1 MQRKKLLALE
11 INKNRADVPAM
22 QAVVELQHKGKYVN
36 YTTHQY
42 NYVYDAFIDESTGE
56 KTLIVDMFKPAPAA
70 EFLYRL
76 FIGKNKQGDD
86 KWFIVKSDGTVSE
99 SSLPVDYYCNQFYY
113 QFSADTDK
121 VIDEYLSDTKSYAKG
136 KGIKKIIAWQKA
148 VREKR
153 LKDKY
158 QKIKDSI
165 SYELAEIRPLP
176 QSVHKW
182 IDNTVMAY
190 SRYMFYDA
198 NGKKQTTANA
208 MISLCENLK
217 LMRDKHLYE
226 ALGFETFDT
235 YTEQA
240 CGIKRR
246 QAYNY
251 ISTYEKLG
259 GTVLQSN
266 AQLGITKLQ
275 LLTEVCAVDRAE
287 IIAEND
293 LAGMSVKEIKEL
305 VEKSKQQGEQ
315 LALLGD
321 ELNDSNNAQ
330 KSLQAD
336 KQNLAEE
343 NKLLHKRIKELES
356 KPVEVAVQE
365 PTQAQIEAAAKSKI
379 NSLKASFEKEKQNAV
394 EEAVKQATEK
404 TKSSVKETLEKDYKA
419 KLESIEKER
428 QAALDKAK
436 QLANRLDKNADA
448 ELVTATLYFNEL
460 QAQLDKFINS
470 VEKICE
476 TNSAQGEKLK
486 QIAQNFL
493 SNTIANLN

>member
-1 MQRKKLLALE
+1 MSDNSSIMSIADFNITEMSSDTISALS
-11 INKNRADVPAM
+11 
-22 QAVVELQHKGKYVN
+22 
-36 YTTHQY
+36 THQ
-42 NYVYDAFIDESTGE
+42 
-56 KTLIVDMFKPAPAA
+56 
-70 EFLYRL
+70 
-76 FIGKNKQGDD
+76 
-86 KWFIVKSDGTVSE
+86 
-99 SSLPVDYYCNQFYY
+99 
-113 QFSADTDK
+113 
-121 VIDEYLSDTKSYAKG
+121 
-136 KGIKKIIAWQKA
+136 KIIT
-148 VREKR
+148 
-153 LKDKY
+153 
-158 QKIKDSI
+158 
-165 SYELAEIRPLP
+165 AE
-176 QSVHKW
+176 
-182 IDNTVMAY
+182 
-190 SRYMFYDA
+190 
-198 NGKKQTTANA
+198 QTAANA

-275 LLTEVCAVDRAE
+275 LLTEVCAVDRDDFV
-287 IIAEND
+287 AEND

-336 KQNLAEE
+336 KQNLTDE

-436 QLANRLDKNADA
+436 QLAIKLDKNADA
-448 ELVTATLYFNEL
+448 DLVAATLYFNEL
-460 QAQLDKFINS
+460 QSHLKKFINS

>member
-1 MQRKKLLALE
+1 MSDNSSIMSIMDIGDFNITEINEDTKTSLALHQKILATE
-11 INKNRADVPAM
+11 QAGAIIKVM
-22 QAVVELQHKGKYVN
+22 Q
-36 YTTHQY
+36 
-42 NYVYDAFIDESTGE
+42 
-56 KTLIVDMFKPAPAA
+56 
-70 EFLYRL
+70 
-76 FIGKNKQGDD
+76 GKN
-86 KWFIVKSDGTVSE
+86 
-99 SSLPVDYYCNQFYY
+99 L
-113 QFSADTDK
+113 
-121 VIDEYLSDTKSYAKG
+121 
-136 KGIKKIIAWQKA
+136 KI
-148 VREKR
+148 
-153 LKDKY
+153 
-158 QKIKDSI
+158 
-165 SYELAEIRPLP
+165 
-176 QSVHKW
+176 
-182 IDNTVMAY
+182 
-190 SRYMFYDA
+190 
-198 NGKKQTTANA
+198 
-208 MISLCENLK
+208 
-217 LMRDKHLYE
+217 MRDIKLFNT
-226 ALGFETFDT
+226 LGFDSFEE
-235 YTEQA
+235 YTERA

-251 ISTYEKLG
+251 ITIYEKLG
-259 GTVLQSN
+259 EKFLQSN

-275 LLTEVCAVDRAE
+275 LLTEVCAVDRDDFV
-287 IIAEND
+287 AEND

-419 KLESIEKER
+419 KLESIKKER

-436 QLANRLDKNADA
+436 QLAIKLDKNADA
-448 ELVTATLYFNEL
+448 DLVTATLYFNEL
-460 QAQLDKFINS
+460 QSHLKKFINS

-476 TNSAQGEKLK
+476 TNSVQGEKLK

>member
-1 MQRKKLLALE
+1 MSDNSS
-11 INKNRADVPAM
+11 IMSIADFNITEV
-22 QAVVELQHKGKYVN
+22 
-36 YTTHQY
+36 
-42 NYVYDAFIDESTGE
+42 
-56 KTLIVDMFKPAPAA
+56 
-70 EFLYRL
+70 
-76 FIGKNKQGDD
+76 
-86 KWFIVKSDGTVSE
+86 
-99 SSLPVDYYCNQFYY
+99 
-113 QFSADTDK
+113 SADTMSA
-121 VIDEYLSDTKSYAKG
+121 LSTHQ
-136 KGIKKIIAWQKA
+136 KIIT
-148 VREKR
+148 
-153 LKDKY
+153 
-158 QKIKDSI
+158 
-165 SYELAEIRPLP
+165 AE
-176 QSVHKW
+176 
-182 IDNTVMAY
+182 
-190 SRYMFYDA
+190 
-198 NGKKQTTANA
+198 QTAANA

-275 LLTEVCAVDRAE
+275 LLTEVCAVDRDDF
-287 IIAEND
+287 IADND

-305 VEKSKQQGEQ
+305 VEKSKQQCEQ

-321 ELNDSNNAQ
+321 ELNDSNNVQ
-330 KSLQAD
+330 KSLQSD
-336 KQNLAEE
+336 KQKLTDE
-343 NKLLHKRIKELES
+343 NKLLQKRIKELED

>member
-1 MQRKKLLALE
+1 MS
-11 INKNRADVPAM
+11 IADFNITEM
-22 QAVVELQHKGKYVN
+22 
-36 YTTHQY
+36 
-42 NYVYDAFIDESTGE
+42 
-56 KTLIVDMFKPAPAA
+56 
-70 EFLYRL
+70 
-76 FIGKNKQGDD
+76 
-86 KWFIVKSDGTVSE
+86 
-99 SSLPVDYYCNQFYY
+99 
-113 QFSADTDK
+113 SADTMSA
-121 VIDEYLSDTKSYAKG
+121 LNTHQ
-136 KGIKKIIAWQKA
+136 KIIT
-148 VREKR
+148 
-153 LKDKY
+153 
-158 QKIKDSI
+158 
-165 SYELAEIRPLP
+165 AE
-176 QSVHKW
+176 
-182 IDNTVMAY
+182 
-190 SRYMFYDA
+190 
-198 NGKKQTTANA
+198 QTAANA

-266 AQLGITKLQ
+266 ASLGITKLQ
-275 LLTEVCAVDRAE
+275 LLTEVCAVDRDDF
-287 IIAEND
+287 IADND

-379 NSLKASFEKEKQNAV
+379 NSLKASFEREKQNAV

>member
-1 MQRKKLLALE
+1 MSGNSS
-11 INKNRADVPAM
+11 IMSIADFNITEM
-22 QAVVELQHKGKYVN
+22 
-36 YTTHQY
+36 
-42 NYVYDAFIDESTGE
+42 
-56 KTLIVDMFKPAPAA
+56 
-70 EFLYRL
+70 
-76 FIGKNKQGDD
+76 
-86 KWFIVKSDGTVSE
+86 
-99 SSLPVDYYCNQFYY
+99 
-113 QFSADTDK
+113 SADTMSA
-121 VIDEYLSDTKSYAKG
+121 LNTHQ
-136 KGIKKIIAWQKA
+136 KIIT
-148 VREKR
+148 
-153 LKDKY
+153 
-158 QKIKDSI
+158 
-165 SYELAEIRPLP
+165 AE
-176 QSVHKW
+176 
-182 IDNTVMAY
+182 
-190 SRYMFYDA
+190 
-198 NGKKQTTANA
+198 QTAANA

-275 LLTEVCAVDRAE
+275 LLTEVCAVDRDDF
-287 IIAEND
+287 IADND

-404 TKSSVKETLEKDYKA
+404 AKSSVKETLEKDYKA

-436 QLANRLDKNADA
+436 QLVNRLDKNADA

-476 TNSAQGEKLK
+476 INSAQGEKLK
-486 QIAQNFL
+486 QIAKDFL
-493 SNTIANLN
+493 NSTITNLN

>member
-1 MQRKKLLALE
+1 MSDNSS
-11 INKNRADVPAM
+11 IMSIADFNITEM
-22 QAVVELQHKGKYVN
+22 
-36 YTTHQY
+36 
-42 NYVYDAFIDESTGE
+42 
-56 KTLIVDMFKPAPAA
+56 
-70 EFLYRL
+70 
-76 FIGKNKQGDD
+76 
-86 KWFIVKSDGTVSE
+86 
-99 SSLPVDYYCNQFYY
+99 
-113 QFSADTDK
+113 SADTMSA
-121 VIDEYLSDTKSYAKG
+121 LNTHQ
-136 KGIKKIIAWQKA
+136 KIIT
-148 VREKR
+148 
-153 LKDKY
+153 
-158 QKIKDSI
+158 
-165 SYELAEIRPLP
+165 AE
-176 QSVHKW
+176 
-182 IDNTVMAY
+182 
-190 SRYMFYDA
+190 
-198 NGKKQTTANA
+198 QTAANA

-226 ALGFETFDT
+226 ALGLETFDT

-419 KLESIEKER
+419 KLESIEK
-428 QAALDKAK
+428 AK
-436 QLANRLDKNADA
+436 QLANKLDKNADA
-448 ELVTATLYFNEL
+448 QLVTATLYFNEL

-486 QIAQNFL
+486 QIAKDFL
-493 SNTIANLN
+493 NSTITNLN

>member
-1 MQRKKLLALE
+1 MSDNSS
-11 INKNRADVPAM
+11 IMSIADFNITEM
-22 QAVVELQHKGKYVN
+22 
-36 YTTHQY
+36 
-42 NYVYDAFIDESTGE
+42 
-56 KTLIVDMFKPAPAA
+56 
-70 EFLYRL
+70 
-76 FIGKNKQGDD
+76 
-86 KWFIVKSDGTVSE
+86 
-99 SSLPVDYYCNQFYY
+99 
-113 QFSADTDK
+113 SADTMSA
-121 VIDEYLSDTKSYAKG
+121 LSTHQ
-136 KGIKKIIAWQKA
+136 KIIT
-148 VREKR
+148 
-153 LKDKY
+153 
-158 QKIKDSI
+158 
-165 SYELAEIRPLP
+165 AE
-176 QSVHKW
+176 
-182 IDNTVMAY
+182 
-190 SRYMFYDA
+190 
-198 NGKKQTTANA
+198 QTAANA

-275 LLTEVCAVDRAE
+275 LLTEVCAVDRDDF
-287 IIAEND
+287 IADND

>member
-1 MQRKKLLALE
+1 MSDSSS
-11 INKNRADVPAM
+11 IMSIADFNITEM
-22 QAVVELQHKGKYVN
+22 
-36 YTTHQY
+36 
-42 NYVYDAFIDESTGE
+42 
-56 KTLIVDMFKPAPAA
+56 
-70 EFLYRL
+70 
-76 FIGKNKQGDD
+76 
-86 KWFIVKSDGTVSE
+86 
-99 SSLPVDYYCNQFYY
+99 
-113 QFSADTDK
+113 SADT
-121 VIDEYLSDTKSYAKG
+121 ISALSTHQ
-136 KGIKKIIAWQKA
+136 KIIT
-148 VREKR
+148 
-153 LKDKY
+153 
-158 QKIKDSI
+158 
-165 SYELAEIRPLP
+165 AE
-176 QSVHKW
+176 
-182 IDNTVMAY
+182 
-190 SRYMFYDA
+190 
-198 NGKKQTTANA
+198 QTAANA

-275 LLTEVCAVDRAE
+275 LLTEVCAVDRDDLV
-287 IIAEND
+287 AEND

-379 NSLKASFEKEKQNAV
+379 NSLKASFKKEKQRAV
-394 EEAVKQATEK
+394 EKAVKQATEK
-404 TKSSVKETLEKDYKA
+404 TKSNVKETLEKEYKA
-419 KLESIEKER
+419 KFESIEKER

>member
-1 MQRKKLLALE
+1 MSDNSS
-11 INKNRADVPAM
+11 IMSIADFNITEM
-22 QAVVELQHKGKYVN
+22 
-36 YTTHQY
+36 
-42 NYVYDAFIDESTGE
+42 
-56 KTLIVDMFKPAPAA
+56 
-70 EFLYRL
+70 
-76 FIGKNKQGDD
+76 
-86 KWFIVKSDGTVSE
+86 
-99 SSLPVDYYCNQFYY
+99 
-113 QFSADTDK
+113 SADTMSA
-121 VIDEYLSDTKSYAKG
+121 LNTHQ
-136 KGIKKIIAWQKA
+136 KIIT
-148 VREKR
+148 
-153 LKDKY
+153 
-158 QKIKDSI
+158 
-165 SYELAEIRPLP
+165 AE
-176 QSVHKW
+176 
-182 IDNTVMAY
+182 
-190 SRYMFYDA
+190 
-198 NGKKQTTANA
+198 QTAANA

-266 AQLGITKLQ
+266 ASLGITKLQ
-275 LLTEVCAVDRAE
+275 LLTEVCAVDRDDF
-287 IIAEND
+287 IADND

-379 NSLKASFEKEKQNAV
+379 NSLKASFEREKQNAV

>member
-1 MQRKKLLALE
+1 MSDNSS
-11 INKNRADVPAM
+11 IMSIADFNITEM
-22 QAVVELQHKGKYVN
+22 
-36 YTTHQY
+36 
-42 NYVYDAFIDESTGE
+42 
-56 KTLIVDMFKPAPAA
+56 
-70 EFLYRL
+70 
-76 FIGKNKQGDD
+76 
-86 KWFIVKSDGTVSE
+86 
-99 SSLPVDYYCNQFYY
+99 
-113 QFSADTDK
+113 SADT
-121 VIDEYLSDTKSYAKG
+121 ISALSTHQ
-136 KGIKKIIAWQKA
+136 KIIT
-148 VREKR
+148 
-153 LKDKY
+153 
-158 QKIKDSI
+158 
-165 SYELAEIRPLP
+165 AE
-176 QSVHKW
+176 
-182 IDNTVMAY
+182 
-190 SRYMFYDA
+190 
-198 NGKKQTTANA
+198 QTAANA

-275 LLTEVCAVDRAE
+275 LLTEVCAVDRDDFV
-287 IIAEND
+287 AEND

-336 KQNLAEE
+336 KQNLTDE

-436 QLANRLDKNADA
+436 QLAIKLDKNADA
-448 ELVTATLYFNEL
+448 DLVAATLYFNEL
-460 QAQLDKFINS
+460 QSHLKKFINS

>member
-1 MQRKKLLALE
+1 MSDNSS
-11 INKNRADVPAM
+11 IMSIADFNITEM
-22 QAVVELQHKGKYVN
+22 
-36 YTTHQY
+36 
-42 NYVYDAFIDESTGE
+42 
-56 KTLIVDMFKPAPAA
+56 
-70 EFLYRL
+70 
-76 FIGKNKQGDD
+76 
-86 KWFIVKSDGTVSE
+86 
-99 SSLPVDYYCNQFYY
+99 
-113 QFSADTDK
+113 SADTMSALN
-121 VIDEYLSDTKSYAKG
+121 IHQ
-136 KGIKKIIAWQKA
+136 KIIT
-148 VREKR
+148 
-153 LKDKY
+153 
-158 QKIKDSI
+158 
-165 SYELAEIRPLP
+165 AE
-176 QSVHKW
+176 
-182 IDNTVMAY
+182 
-190 SRYMFYDA
+190 
-198 NGKKQTTANA
+198 QTAANA

-226 ALGFETFDT
+226 ALGFKKFDT

-379 NSLKASFEKEKQNAV
+379 NSLKASFEKEK
-394 EEAVKQATEK
+394 
-404 TKSSVKETLEKDYKA
+404 TK
-419 KLESIEKER
+419 R
-428 QAALDKAK
+428 
-436 QLANRLDKNADA
+436 
-448 ELVTATLYFNEL
+448 
-460 QAQLDKFINS
+460 
-470 VEKICE
+470 C
-476 TNSAQGEKLK
+476 
-486 QIAQNFL
+486 
-493 SNTIANLN
+493 

>member
-1 MQRKKLLALE
+1 MSDNSSVMS
-11 INKNRADVPAM
+11 IADFNITEM
-22 QAVVELQHKGKYVN
+22 
-36 YTTHQY
+36 
-42 NYVYDAFIDESTGE
+42 
-56 KTLIVDMFKPAPAA
+56 
-70 EFLYRL
+70 
-76 FIGKNKQGDD
+76 
-86 KWFIVKSDGTVSE
+86 
-99 SSLPVDYYCNQFYY
+99 
-113 QFSADTDK
+113 SADTMSA
-121 VIDEYLSDTKSYAKG
+121 LNTHQ
-136 KGIKKIIAWQKA
+136 KIIT
-148 VREKR
+148 
-153 LKDKY
+153 
-158 QKIKDSI
+158 
-165 SYELAEIRPLP
+165 AE
-176 QSVHKW
+176 
-182 IDNTVMAY
+182 
-190 SRYMFYDA
+190 
-198 NGKKQTTANA
+198 QTAANA

-235 YTEQA
+235 YTEKA

-321 ELNDSNNAQ
+321 ELNNSNNAQ

-379 NSLKASFEKEKQNAV
+379 NSLKASFEREKQNAV

>member
-1 MQRKKLLALE
+1 MSDNSS
-11 INKNRADVPAM
+11 IMSIADFNITEM
-22 QAVVELQHKGKYVN
+22 
-36 YTTHQY
+36 
-42 NYVYDAFIDESTGE
+42 
-56 KTLIVDMFKPAPAA
+56 
-70 EFLYRL
+70 
-76 FIGKNKQGDD
+76 
-86 KWFIVKSDGTVSE
+86 
-99 SSLPVDYYCNQFYY
+99 
-113 QFSADTDK
+113 SADTMSA
-121 VIDEYLSDTKSYAKG
+121 LNTHQ
-136 KGIKKIIAWQKA
+136 KIIT
-148 VREKR
+148 
-153 LKDKY
+153 
-158 QKIKDSI
+158 
-165 SYELAEIRPLP
+165 AE
-176 QSVHKW
+176 
-182 IDNTVMAY
+182 
-190 SRYMFYDA
+190 
-198 NGKKQTTANA
+198 QTAANA

-240 CGIKRR
+240 CGFKRR
-246 QAYNY
+246 QAYNH
-251 ISTYEKLG
+251 IRTYEKLG
-259 GTVLQSN
+259 GTFLQSN

-275 LLTEVCAVDRAE
+275 LLTEVCAVDRDDFV
-287 IIAEND
+287 AEND

-493 SNTIANLN
+493 SNTIAYLN

>member
-1 MQRKKLLALE
+1 MSDNSS
-11 INKNRADVPAM
+11 IMSIADFNITEM
-22 QAVVELQHKGKYVN
+22 
-36 YTTHQY
+36 
-42 NYVYDAFIDESTGE
+42 
-56 KTLIVDMFKPAPAA
+56 
-70 EFLYRL
+70 
-76 FIGKNKQGDD
+76 
-86 KWFIVKSDGTVSE
+86 
-99 SSLPVDYYCNQFYY
+99 
-113 QFSADTDK
+113 SADTMSA
-121 VIDEYLSDTKSYAKG
+121 LNTHQ
-136 KGIKKIIAWQKA
+136 KIIT
-148 VREKR
+148 
-153 LKDKY
+153 
-158 QKIKDSI
+158 
-165 SYELAEIRPLP
+165 AE
-176 QSVHKW
+176 
-182 IDNTVMAY
+182 
-190 SRYMFYDA
+190 
-198 NGKKQTTANA
+198 QTAANA

-226 ALGFETFDT
+226 ALGFEKFDT

-293 LAGMSVKEIKEL
+293 LVGMSVKEIKEL
-305 VEKSKQQGEQ
+305 VEKSKQQCEQ

-336 KQNLAEE
+336 KQNLADE

-436 QLANRLDKNADA
+436 QLANKLDKNADA

>member
-1 MQRKKLLALE
+1 MSDNSS
-11 INKNRADVPAM
+11 IMSIADFNITEM
-22 QAVVELQHKGKYVN
+22 
-36 YTTHQY
+36 
-42 NYVYDAFIDESTGE
+42 
-56 KTLIVDMFKPAPAA
+56 
-70 EFLYRL
+70 
-76 FIGKNKQGDD
+76 
-86 KWFIVKSDGTVSE
+86 
-99 SSLPVDYYCNQFYY
+99 
-113 QFSADTDK
+113 SADTMSA
-121 VIDEYLSDTKSYAKG
+121 LNTHQ
-136 KGIKKIIAWQKA
+136 KIIT
-148 VREKR
+148 
-153 LKDKY
+153 
-158 QKIKDSI
+158 
-165 SYELAEIRPLP
+165 AE
-176 QSVHKW
+176 
-182 IDNTVMAY
+182 
-190 SRYMFYDA
+190 
-198 NGKKQTTANA
+198 QTAANA

-404 TKSSVKETLEKDYKA
+404 TKSNVKETLEKEYKA
-419 KLESIEKER
+419 KFESIEKER

-486 QIAQNFL
+486 QIARNFL

>member
-1 MQRKKLLALE
+1 MSDNSN
-11 INKNRADVPAM
+11 IMSIADFNITEM
-22 QAVVELQHKGKYVN
+22 
-36 YTTHQY
+36 
-42 NYVYDAFIDESTGE
+42 
-56 KTLIVDMFKPAPAA
+56 
-70 EFLYRL
+70 
-76 FIGKNKQGDD
+76 
-86 KWFIVKSDGTVSE
+86 
-99 SSLPVDYYCNQFYY
+99 
-113 QFSADTDK
+113 SADT
-121 VIDEYLSDTKSYAKG
+121 ISALSTHQ
-136 KGIKKIIAWQKA
+136 KIIT
-148 VREKR
+148 
-153 LKDKY
+153 
-158 QKIKDSI
+158 
-165 SYELAEIRPLP
+165 AE
-176 QSVHKW
+176 
-182 IDNTVMAY
+182 
-190 SRYMFYDA
+190 
-198 NGKKQTTANA
+198 QTAANA

-275 LLTEVCAVDRAE
+275 LLTEVCAVDRDDFV
-287 IIAEND
+287 AEND

-336 KQNLAEE
+336 KQNLTDE

-436 QLANRLDKNADA
+436 QLAIKLDKNADA
-448 ELVTATLYFNEL
+448 DLVAATLYFNEL
-460 QAQLDKFINS
+460 QSHLKKFINS

>member
-1 MQRKKLLALE
+1 MSDNSS
-11 INKNRADVPAM
+11 IMSIADFNITEM
-22 QAVVELQHKGKYVN
+22 
-36 YTTHQY
+36 
-42 NYVYDAFIDESTGE
+42 
-56 KTLIVDMFKPAPAA
+56 
-70 EFLYRL
+70 
-76 FIGKNKQGDD
+76 
-86 KWFIVKSDGTVSE
+86 
-99 SSLPVDYYCNQFYY
+99 
-113 QFSADTDK
+113 SADTMSA
-121 VIDEYLSDTKSYAKG
+121 LSTHQ
-136 KGIKKIIAWQKA
+136 KIIT
-148 VREKR
+148 
-153 LKDKY
+153 
-158 QKIKDSI
+158 
-165 SYELAEIRPLP
+165 AE
-176 QSVHKW
+176 
-182 IDNTVMAY
+182 
-190 SRYMFYDA
+190 
-198 NGKKQTTANA
+198 QTAANA
-208 MISLCENLK
+208 ILSLCENLK

-226 ALGFETFDT
+226 SLGFETFDT

-259 GTVLQSN
+259 STVLQSN

-275 LLTEVCAVDRAE
+275 LLTEVCAVDRDDF
-287 IIAEND
+287 IADND

-305 VEKSKQQGEQ
+305 VEKSKQQCEQ

-321 ELNDSNNAQ
+321 ELNDSNNVQ
-330 KSLQAD
+330 KSLQSD
-336 KQNLAEE
+336 KQKLTDE
-343 NKLLHKRIKELES
+343 NKLLQKRIKELED

-379 NSLKASFEKEKQNAV
+379 NSLKASFEREKQNAV

>member
-1 MQRKKLLALE
+1 MSDSSS
-11 INKNRADVPAM
+11 IMSIADFNITEM
-22 QAVVELQHKGKYVN
+22 
-36 YTTHQY
+36 
-42 NYVYDAFIDESTGE
+42 
-56 KTLIVDMFKPAPAA
+56 
-70 EFLYRL
+70 
-76 FIGKNKQGDD
+76 
-86 KWFIVKSDGTVSE
+86 
-99 SSLPVDYYCNQFYY
+99 
-113 QFSADTDK
+113 SADT
-121 VIDEYLSDTKSYAKG
+121 ISALSTHQ
-136 KGIKKIIAWQKA
+136 KIIT
-148 VREKR
+148 
-153 LKDKY
+153 
-158 QKIKDSI
+158 
-165 SYELAEIRPLP
+165 AE
-176 QSVHKW
+176 
-182 IDNTVMAY
+182 
-190 SRYMFYDA
+190 
-198 NGKKQTTANA
+198 QTAANA

-275 LLTEVCAVDRAE
+275 LLTEVCAVDRDDF
-287 IIAEND
+287 IADND

-343 NKLLHKRIKELES
+343 NKSLHKRIKELES

-365 PTQAQIEAAAKSKI
+365 PTAEQIEAAAKSKI

-394 EEAVKQATEK
+394 EEAVRQATEK

>member
-1 MQRKKLLALE
+1 MSDNSS
-11 INKNRADVPAM
+11 IMSIADFNITEM
-22 QAVVELQHKGKYVN
+22 
-36 YTTHQY
+36 
-42 NYVYDAFIDESTGE
+42 
-56 KTLIVDMFKPAPAA
+56 
-70 EFLYRL
+70 
-76 FIGKNKQGDD
+76 
-86 KWFIVKSDGTVSE
+86 
-99 SSLPVDYYCNQFYY
+99 
-113 QFSADTDK
+113 SADTMSA
-121 VIDEYLSDTKSYAKG
+121 LSTHQ
-136 KGIKKIIAWQKA
+136 KIIT
-148 VREKR
+148 
-153 LKDKY
+153 
-158 QKIKDSI
+158 
-165 SYELAEIRPLP
+165 AE
-176 QSVHKW
+176 
-182 IDNTVMAY
+182 
-190 SRYMFYDA
+190 
-198 NGKKQTTANA
+198 QTAANA
-208 MISLCENLK
+208 MLSLCENLK

-226 ALGFETFDT
+226 SLGFETFDT
-235 YTEQA
+235 YTEKA

>member
-1 MQRKKLLALE
+1 MSDNSS
-11 INKNRADVPAM
+11 IMSIADFNITEM
-22 QAVVELQHKGKYVN
+22 
-36 YTTHQY
+36 
-42 NYVYDAFIDESTGE
+42 
-56 KTLIVDMFKPAPAA
+56 
-70 EFLYRL
+70 
-76 FIGKNKQGDD
+76 
-86 KWFIVKSDGTVSE
+86 
-99 SSLPVDYYCNQFYY
+99 
-113 QFSADTDK
+113 SADTMSA
-121 VIDEYLSDTKSYAKG
+121 LNTHQ
-136 KGIKKIIAWQKA
+136 KIIT
-148 VREKR
+148 
-153 LKDKY
+153 
-158 QKIKDSI
+158 
-165 SYELAEIRPLP
+165 AE
-176 QSVHKW
+176 
-182 IDNTVMAY
+182 
-190 SRYMFYDA
+190 
-198 NGKKQTTANA
+198 QTAANA

-275 LLTEVCAVDRAE
+275 LLTEVCAVDRDDF
-287 IIAEND
+287 IADND

-330 KSLQAD
+330 KLLQAD

-394 EEAVKQATEK
+394 EEAVRQATEK
-404 TKSSVKETLEKDYKA
+404 TKSNVKETLEKNYKA

-436 QLANRLDKNADA
+436 QLANKLDQNADA
-448 ELVTATLYFNEL
+448 DLVTATLYFNEL
-460 QAQLDKFINS
+460 QSNLKKFINS

>member
-1 MQRKKLLALE
+1 MSDNSS
-11 INKNRADVPAM
+11 IMSIADFNITEM
-22 QAVVELQHKGKYVN
+22 
-36 YTTHQY
+36 
-42 NYVYDAFIDESTGE
+42 
-56 KTLIVDMFKPAPAA
+56 
-70 EFLYRL
+70 
-76 FIGKNKQGDD
+76 
-86 KWFIVKSDGTVSE
+86 
-99 SSLPVDYYCNQFYY
+99 
-113 QFSADTDK
+113 SADTMSA
-121 VIDEYLSDTKSYAKG
+121 LSTHQ
-136 KGIKKIIAWQKA
+136 KIIT
-148 VREKR
+148 
-153 LKDKY
+153 
-158 QKIKDSI
+158 
-165 SYELAEIRPLP
+165 AE
-176 QSVHKW
+176 
-182 IDNTVMAY
+182 
-190 SRYMFYDA
+190 
-198 NGKKQTTANA
+198 QTAANA

-275 LLTEVCAVDRAE
+275 LLTEVCAVDRDDFV
-287 IIAEND
+287 AEND

-336 KQNLAEE
+336 KQNLTDE

-436 QLANRLDKNADA
+436 QLAIKLDKNADA
-448 ELVTATLYFNEL
+448 DLVAATLYFNEL
-460 QAQLDKFINS
+460 QSHLKKFINS

>member
-1 MQRKKLLALE
+1 MSDSSS
-11 INKNRADVPAM
+11 IMSIADFNITEM
-22 QAVVELQHKGKYVN
+22 
-36 YTTHQY
+36 
-42 NYVYDAFIDESTGE
+42 
-56 KTLIVDMFKPAPAA
+56 
-70 EFLYRL
+70 
-76 FIGKNKQGDD
+76 
-86 KWFIVKSDGTVSE
+86 
-99 SSLPVDYYCNQFYY
+99 
-113 QFSADTDK
+113 SADT
-121 VIDEYLSDTKSYAKG
+121 ISALSTHQ
-136 KGIKKIIAWQKA
+136 KIIT
-148 VREKR
+148 
-153 LKDKY
+153 
-158 QKIKDSI
+158 
-165 SYELAEIRPLP
+165 AE
-176 QSVHKW
+176 
-182 IDNTVMAY
+182 
-190 SRYMFYDA
+190 
-198 NGKKQTTANA
+198 QTAANA

-275 LLTEVCAVDRAE
+275 LLTEVCAVDRDDFV
-287 IIAEND
+287 AEND

-379 NSLKASFEKEKQNAV
+379 NSLKASFEREKQNAV

>member
-1 MQRKKLLALE
+1 MSDNSN
-11 INKNRADVPAM
+11 IMSIADFNITEM
-22 QAVVELQHKGKYVN
+22 
-36 YTTHQY
+36 
-42 NYVYDAFIDESTGE
+42 
-56 KTLIVDMFKPAPAA
+56 
-70 EFLYRL
+70 
-76 FIGKNKQGDD
+76 
-86 KWFIVKSDGTVSE
+86 
-99 SSLPVDYYCNQFYY
+99 
-113 QFSADTDK
+113 SADTMSA
-121 VIDEYLSDTKSYAKG
+121 LNTHQ
-136 KGIKKIIAWQKA
+136 KIIT
-148 VREKR
+148 
-153 LKDKY
+153 
-158 QKIKDSI
+158 
-165 SYELAEIRPLP
+165 AE
-176 QSVHKW
+176 
-182 IDNTVMAY
+182 
-190 SRYMFYDA
+190 
-198 NGKKQTTANA
+198 QTAANA

>member
-1 MQRKKLLALE
+1 MSDNSS
-11 INKNRADVPAM
+11 IMSIADFNITEM
-22 QAVVELQHKGKYVN
+22 
-36 YTTHQY
+36 
-42 NYVYDAFIDESTGE
+42 
-56 KTLIVDMFKPAPAA
+56 
-70 EFLYRL
+70 
-76 FIGKNKQGDD
+76 
-86 KWFIVKSDGTVSE
+86 
-99 SSLPVDYYCNQFYY
+99 
-113 QFSADTDK
+113 SADTMSALN
-121 VIDEYLSDTKSYAKG
+121 IHQ
-136 KGIKKIIAWQKA
+136 KIIT
-148 VREKR
+148 
-153 LKDKY
+153 
-158 QKIKDSI
+158 
-165 SYELAEIRPLP
+165 AE
-176 QSVHKW
+176 
-182 IDNTVMAY
+182 
-190 SRYMFYDA
+190 
-198 NGKKQTTANA
+198 QTAANA

-226 ALGFETFDT
+226 ALGFKKFDT

-275 LLTEVCAVDRAE
+275 LLTEVCAVDRDDFV
-287 IIAEND
+287 AEND

-379 NSLKASFEKEKQNAV
+379 NSLKASFKKEKQRAV
-394 EEAVKQATEK
+394 EKAVKQATEK
-404 TKSSVKETLEKDYKA
+404 TKSNVKETLEKEYKA
-419 KLESIEKER
+419 KFESIEKER

>member
-1 MQRKKLLALE
+1 MSDNSS
-11 INKNRADVPAM
+11 IMSIADFNITEM
-22 QAVVELQHKGKYVN
+22 
-36 YTTHQY
+36 
-42 NYVYDAFIDESTGE
+42 
-56 KTLIVDMFKPAPAA
+56 
-70 EFLYRL
+70 
-76 FIGKNKQGDD
+76 
-86 KWFIVKSDGTVSE
+86 
-99 SSLPVDYYCNQFYY
+99 
-113 QFSADTDK
+113 SADTMSA
-121 VIDEYLSDTKSYAKG
+121 LNTHQ
-136 KGIKKIIAWQKA
+136 KIIT
-148 VREKR
+148 
-153 LKDKY
+153 
-158 QKIKDSI
+158 
-165 SYELAEIRPLP
+165 AE
-176 QSVHKW
+176 
-182 IDNTVMAY
+182 
-190 SRYMFYDA
+190 
-198 NGKKQTTANA
+198 QTAANA

-226 ALGFETFDT
+226 ALGFEKFDT

-275 LLTEVCAVDRAE
+275 LLTEVCAVDRDDF
-287 IIAEND
+287 IADND

-404 TKSSVKETLEKDYKA
+404 AKSSVKETLEKDYKA

-470 VEKICE
+470 VEKIIE
-476 TNSAQGEKLK
+476 TNPTKGEKLK
-486 QIAQNFL
+486 QIAKTFL
-493 SNTIANLN
+493 SDTIANLN

>member
-1 MQRKKLLALE
+1 MSDNSS
-11 INKNRADVPAM
+11 IMSIADFNITEM
-22 QAVVELQHKGKYVN
+22 
-36 YTTHQY
+36 
-42 NYVYDAFIDESTGE
+42 
-56 KTLIVDMFKPAPAA
+56 
-70 EFLYRL
+70 
-76 FIGKNKQGDD
+76 
-86 KWFIVKSDGTVSE
+86 
-99 SSLPVDYYCNQFYY
+99 
-113 QFSADTDK
+113 SADTMSA
-121 VIDEYLSDTKSYAKG
+121 LNTHQ
-136 KGIKKIIAWQKA
+136 KIIT
-148 VREKR
+148 
-153 LKDKY
+153 
-158 QKIKDSI
+158 
-165 SYELAEIRPLP
+165 AE
-176 QSVHKW
+176 
-182 IDNTVMAY
+182 
-190 SRYMFYDA
+190 
-198 NGKKQTTANA
+198 QTAANA

-226 ALGFETFDT
+226 ALGFETFDG
-235 YTEQA
+235 YTERA

-275 LLTEVCAVDRAE
+275 LLTEVCAVDRDDF
-287 IIAEND
+287 IADND
-293 LAGMSVKEIKEL
+293 LAGMSVREIKEL

-321 ELNDSNNAQ
+321 ELNDSNTVQ
-330 KSLQAD
+330 KSLQSD
-336 KQNLAEE
+336 KKNLTDE
-343 NKLLHKRIKELES
+343 NKLLQKRIKELED

-436 QLANRLDKNADA
+436 QLANKLDKNADA
-448 ELVTATLYFNEL
+448 DLVTATLYFNEL
-460 QAQLDKFINS
+460 QSHLKKFINS